1 MIIRKA
7 KVVMESLYLSRNQEH
22 ELVMTCIYD
31 ALTYSNMGQEFDL
44 KEIFESVFGVD
55 YDDISLFV
63 KETVIKSL
71 SHVNEIKQIFQNNMP
86 NWSFDRLNVVEQAIL
101 LMSYT
106 HKQNE
111 NSDKRIII
119 DIAIR
124 LAKKYLDKDD
134 YKFVNAILDK
144 VL

>member
-1 MIIRKA
+1 
-7 KVVMESLYLSRNQEH
+7 MESLYLSRNQEH

-144 VL
+144 IL